1 MLSYMSSVPE
11 IVTAEK
17 QTSSQLEVAQMD
29 KLRTVNFR
37 EIMSD
42 YAPKW
47 LAVVGFVAS
56 VACSV

>member
-11 IVTAEK
+11 IVTAEM
-17 QTSSQLEVAQMD
+17 QTSSQLEVAQKD